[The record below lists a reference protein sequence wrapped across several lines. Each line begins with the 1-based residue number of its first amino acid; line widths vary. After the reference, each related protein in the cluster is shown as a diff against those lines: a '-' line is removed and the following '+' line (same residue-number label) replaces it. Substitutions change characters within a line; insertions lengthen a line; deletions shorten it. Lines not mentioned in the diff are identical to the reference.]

1 MTQWAACIGGAA
13 LHKLPLTSPAVAP
26 SRCSAGQH
34 PSSRSPQLPSS
45 AAVSHLWRDGDP
57 TIAPTWKHQH
67 QQPLVTPR
75 AGNGARRMA
84 WAGRAQFRRALF
96 RGWCCCG
103 CSSWCC
109 FRWPE
114 LLGLLCLVRAR
125 PSVSSV
131 SVSLPVPPRVS
142 KPVESP
148 SPSPSLHSRVIV
160 VDKTPVPR
168 PLSLTI
174 TTKNQSSIPQTWSR
188 PVRAQPSRAHR
199 GSPCVWP
206 WPGSG
211 RAAL

>member
-1 MTQWAACIGGAA
+1 MAGRRPHHSTNLEAPAPAAPRNSARRQRGTSDGLGWAGSI
-13 LHKLPLTSPAVAP
+13 
-26 SRCSAGQH
+26 
-34 PSSRSPQLPSS
+34 SSRLVPRL
-45 AAVSHLWRDGDP
+45 VLLWVLLVLF
-57 TIAPTWKHQH
+57 
-67 QQPLVTPR
+67 PL
-75 AGNGARRMA
+75 AG
-84 WAGRAQFRRALF
+84 AGVD
-96 RGWCCCG
+96 
-103 CSSWCC
+103 
-109 FRWPE
+109 

>member
-57 TIAPTWKHQH
+57 TMAPTWKHQHQH

-114 LLGLLCLVRAR
+114 LAWTCLGCSAWCEPVR
-125 PSVSSV
+125 PS
-131 SVSLPVPPRVS
+131 R
-142 KPVESP
+142 
-148 SPSPSLHSRVIV
+148 PSPSLCPSLLAFQN
-160 VDKTPVPR
+160 PSSPPPPP
-168 PLSLTI
+168 PLSTLASSSS
-174 TTKNQSSIPQTWSR
+174 TKHLYLVLFP
-188 PVRAQPSRAHR
+188 
-199 GSPCVWP
+199 
-206 WPGSG
+206 
-211 RAAL
+211 